1 MTTMATMKRKHS
13 LTPSQI
19 YIKFHTK
26 GQFTGFLLFSTLCQT
41 FKNKLQGML
50 KDRKHSLK
58 RANIRTALT
67 YRDMLGL
74 SDQELKTTMIDKL
87 RALMKKK
94 RAICKNR

>member
-1 MTTMATMKRKHS
+1 M
-13 LTPSQI
+13 I
-19 YIKFHTK
+19 
-26 GQFTGFLLFSTLCQT
+26 
-41 FKNKLQGML
+41 

-74 SDQELKTTMIDKL
+74 SGQEFKTTMIDKL

-94 RAICKNR
+94 EQYARTDE